1 MNRLT
6 SKKHRTFV
14 LLALFAIAMGALEA
28 IVVVYL
34 RQIYYPRGFDFPL
47 TLLSPRML
55 TVECSR
61 EAATIVMLVSV
72 GIIAGRDRLQR
83 FAYFLYVFAI
93 WDIFYYACLKLLLDW
108 PSSLL
113 TWDVLFLIP
122 VPWTGPVLAPL
133 ICSLTMLLLAGIII
147 GLEDNG
153 CVVKIRLL
161 EWSPAFLGAIII
173 LFTFVRDYSG
183 IIFREYLHPGF
194 SDRAKNGEVLGIV
207 SRYRPAH
214 YHWELFALGEI
225 FILCALI
232 LIYRSAAARKPR

>member
-6 SKKHRTFV
+6 ARKYQTIV
-14 LLALFAIAMGALEA
+14 LLALFAIAMGVLEA

-93 WDIFYYACLKLLLDW
+93 WDIFYYAWLKFLLDW

-147 GLEDNG
+147 GLKDIG
-153 CVVKIRLL
+153 CIVKIRLP
-161 EWSPAFLGAIII
+161 EWGLAFLGAIII
-173 LFTFVRDYSG
+173 LFTFVGDYSG
-183 IIFREYLHPGF
+183 IIFREYLHPVF
-194 SDRAKNGEVLGIV
+194 SDPAKNGEVLAIV

-232 LIYRSAAARKPR
+232 LIYRSAAAKKPR